1 MTQSQIAL
9 SLQNI
14 YDDQEDTNKDEEV
27 LDEDTFLFI

>member
-14 YDDQEDTNKDEEV
+14 YDDQEDTNTDEEV

>member
-9 SLQNI
+9 NLQNI
-14 YDDQEDTNKDEEV
+14 YDDQEDTNEDEEV